1 MCPSHRPSTSDP
13 VVKAAI
19 SRFDTIDLLR
29 GFSILGVVLLHA
41 SLWLSFGGYTI
52 EASFPKW
59 LRYVIFSEGGNGV
72 SAFFAISGFLITFIS
87 IRRFGSLQ
95 RLRVGAFYRIR
106 FARIFPLLAL
116 LLFLLSVLDLA
127 GFADFSLKPTAGSLG
142 GALFAALTFQMNWFE
157 AVHGFLPAPWTV
169 LWSLSVEEMFYLL
182 FPLLCIGLYGRRWL
196 RPLFFVIL
204 FGLFAFG
211 PFARTPAYSKNEI
224 WLYQSYLGNMDNV
237 ALGCLF
243 ALLTDRAAKN
253 TRFVRSRWPLFCQ
266 ALGTLLTLFIVVWDW
281 PKVLLGWRV
290 KRALGHSGTDVT
302 VLGLGICL
310 IMLGSVLRSTKG
322 WRLTAPIRWLGRYS
336 YEVYLTHEFVVM
348 GTLSWFLRTKKGPVG
363 IWIVAAVLLS
373 AGLGFVLSRLF
384 SEPTNRDFVA
394 LPFPPNFSLQT
405 P

>member
-1 MCPSHRPSTSDP
+1 MCTSRMPSTSASGE
-13 VVKAAI
+13 VAAT

-41 SLWLSFGGYTI
+41 GNWLSFSGYTI
-52 EASFPKW
+52 GASFPKW

-72 SAFFAISGFLITFIS
+72 SAFFAISGFLITFVS

-95 RLRVGAFYRIR
+95 RLRAGAFYRIR

-116 LLFLLSVLDLA
+116 LLFVLSVLDLA
-127 GFADFSLKPTAGSLG
+127 GFADFALKPATGSLG
-142 GALFAALTFQMNWFE
+142 RALFATLTFQLNWFE

-169 LWSLSVEEMFYLL
+169 LWSLSVEEMFYLF
-182 FPLLCIGLYGRRWL
+182 FPLLCIGLYGRRWF
-196 RPLFFVIL
+196 RPLFFVLL
-204 FGLFAFG
+204 FGLVAFG
-211 PFARTPAYSKNEI
+211 PFARTPAYSRNDI

-243 ALLTDRAAKN
+243 ALLTNAAAKN

-266 ALGTLLTLFIVVWDW
+266 ALGTPLTLFIVVWEW
-281 PKVLLGWRV
+281 PKVILGWRV
-290 KRALGHSGTDVT
+290 KRAMGHSGTDVT

-310 IMLGSVLRSTKG
+310 IMFGSVLRSAKG

-348 GTLSWFLRTKKGPVG
+348 GILSSFLKTRKGPVG
-363 IWIVAAVLLS
+363 IWISVTVLLS
-373 AGLGFVLSRLF
+373 AGLGFVLSRLL
-384 SEPTNRDFVA
+384 SEPMNRLLRGAPVPA
-394 LPFPPNFSLQT
+394 ELQPQT